1 MSDFE
6 PACRRMEWLDPFY
19 KQVWEKAFAQC
30 IPISG
35 TFELTPRCNFN
46 CKMCYVHLQPEEIPQ
61 NGVELTA
68 KEWLRI
74 AKEAKAAGTTWVC
87 VTGGEPLLHPEFP
100 EIWQS
105 LTEMGFFLTLQTNAS
120 LVRGKMLDLLER
132 CPPRQAKVTL
142 YGSDDEVYQA
152 VCGVEQGFTRV
163 NEGIHNLMSVGIP
176 VTLVSTIIRQNQDD
190 VERMAFYAYRHKLP
204 WVATG
209 SIKPSLRGASTDALS
224 VAVTEKLEE
233 QRRRDVEARLREGRF
248 VDLNRKPATYCR
260 DYRLGYWVTWNGMM
274 RFCSFMDEPCI
285 SARELGFQKAW
296 RGLLEFEE
304 TLDWPEECK
313 TCEAAKICARCAA
326 SLPKY
331 PFRKLQCEQ
340 IKSMQ
345 RKVDKDDNESSSYV

>member
-1 MSDFE
+1 MSDDFE

-19 KQVWEKAFAQC
+19 KQVWEKAFAEG

-46 CKMCYVHLQPEEIPQ
+46 CKMCYVHLRPEEIPQ

-120 LVRGKMLDLLER
+120 LIRGKMLDLLDR
-132 CPPRQAKVTL
+132 CPPRQVKVTL
-142 YGSDDEVYQA
+142 YGSDDDVYQA
-152 VCGVEQGFTRV
+152 VCGVENGFTQV

-176 VTLVSTIIRQNQDD
+176 VTLVSTIIRQNQHD
-190 VERMAFYAYRHKLP
+190 VERMAFYAYRHGLKWLP
-204 WVATG
+204 TASV
-209 SIKPSLRGASTDALS
+209 KPSLRGASTDALS

-233 QRRRDVEARLREGRF
+233 QAQKNAEARLREGRF
-248 VDLNRKPATYCR
+248 LDPNRKPATYCK
-260 DYRLGYWVTWNGMM
+260 DYRLGYWVVWNGMM
-274 RFCSFMDEPCI
+274 RFCSFMNEPNI
-285 SARELGFQKAW
+285 PVRNLPFKEAW
-296 RGLLEFEE
+296 RQLLDFEE
-304 TLDWPEECK
+304 ALDWPEECK
-313 TCEAAKICARCAA
+313 SCEAAKVCQRCAA
-326 SLPKY
+326 SVATEKGKGNSVSLKKCKRIQQIY
-331 PFRKLQCEQ
+331 PQK
-340 IKSMQ
+340 KG
-345 RKVDKDDNESSSYV
+345 D

>member
-19 KQVWEKAFAQC
+19 KQVWEEAFAKG

-46 CKMCYVHLQPEEIPQ
+46 CKMCYVHLKPEEIPR

-74 AKEAKAAGTTWVC
+74 AEEAKEAGTTWLC
-87 VTGGEPLLHPEFP
+87 ITGGEPLLHPEFP

-142 YGSDDEVYQA
+142 YGSDDDVYRA
-152 VCGVEQGFTRV
+152 VCGVENGFTQV

-190 VERMAFYAYRHKLP
+190 AERMAFYAYRHRLP
-204 WVATG
+204 WLSTIGV
-209 SIKPSLRGASTDALS
+209 KPSLRGASTDALS
-224 VAVTEKLEE
+224 VAVTEKLEA
-233 QRRRDVEARLREGRF
+233 QRRHAIEARLREGRF
-248 VDLNRKPATYCR
+248 LDPARKPAAYCR
-260 DYRLGYWVTWNGMM
+260 DYRLGYWVVWNGMM
-274 RFCSFMDEPCI
+274 RFCSFMDEPNI
-285 SARELGFQKAW
+285 PVRDLPFKEAW
-296 RGLLEFEE
+296 SQLLDFEE
-304 TLDWPEECK
+304 ALDWPEECK
-313 TCEAAKICARCAA
+313 TCEAAKVCQRCAA
-326 SLPKY
+326 SVAAEKGKGNSVSLKKCKRIQQIY
-331 PFRKLQCEQ
+331 PQK
-340 IKSMQ
+340 KG
-345 RKVDKDDNESSSYV
+345 D

>member
-19 KQVWEKAFAQC
+19 KQVWEKAFAEG

-46 CKMCYVHLQPEEIPQ
+46 CKMCYVHLKPEEIPR

-68 KEWLRI
+68 TEWLRI
-74 AKEAKAAGTTWVC
+74 AEEAKEAGTTWLC
-87 VTGGEPLLHPEFP
+87 ITGGEPLLHPEFP
-100 EIWQS
+100 LIWER

-120 LVRGKMLDLLER
+120 LIRGKMLDLLER
-132 CPPRQAKVTL
+132 SPPRQVKVTL

-163 NEGIHNLMSVGIP
+163 NEGIHNLMSLGIP
-176 VTLVSTIIRQNQDD
+176 VELVSTIIRQNQND

-209 SIKPSLRGASTDALS
+209 SVKPSLRGASTDPLA

-233 QRRRDVEARLREGRF
+233 QRRREMEARLREGRF
-248 VDLNRKPATYCR
+248 VDPNRKPATYCR
-260 DYRLGYWVTWNGMM
+260 DYRLGYWVVWNGMM
-274 RFCSFMDEPCI
+274 RFCSFMDEPNI
-285 SARELGFQKAW
+285 PVRDLPFGEAW
-296 RGLLEFEE
+296 RQLLDFEE
-304 TLDWPEECK
+304 ALDWPEECK
-313 TCEAAKICARCAA
+313 TCEAAKVCQRCAA
-326 SLPKY
+326 SVAAERGQGSPSPRCK
-331 PFRKLQCEQ
+331 Q
-340 IKSMQ
+340 IQQLYLEWKG
-345 RKVDKDDNESSSYV
+345 D

>member
-100 EIWQS
+100 LIWER

-120 LVRGKMLDLLER
+120 LIRGKMLDLLDR
-132 CPPRQAKVTL
+132 CPPRQVKVTL

-163 NEGIHNLMSVGIP
+163 NEGIHNLMSLGIP
-176 VTLVSTIIRQNQDD
+176 VELVSTIIRQNQND
-190 VERMAFYAYRHKLP
+190 VERMAFYAYRAGGAVPEGRGSPPSGGPVPRPRPQACHLLQGLP
-204 WVATG
+204 PGLLGGVE
-209 SIKPSLRGASTDALS
+209 RHDAL
-224 VAVTEKLEE
+224 L
-233 QRRRDVEARLREGRF
+233 QLYGRAQHP
-248 VDLNRKPATYCR
+248 RA
-260 DYRLGYWVTWNGMM
+260 G
-274 RFCSFMDEPCI
+274 
-285 SARELGFQKAW
+285 AGFPS
-296 RGLLEFEE
+296 GL
-304 TLDWPEECK
+304 
-313 TCEAAKICARCAA
+313 AAA
-326 SLPKY
+326 SP
-331 PFRKLQCEQ
+331 
-340 IKSMQ
+340 I
-345 RKVDKDDNESSSYV
+345 

>member
-1 MSDFE
+1 MSDDFE

-19 KQVWEKAFAQC
+19 KQVWEKAFAEG

-35 TFELTPRCNFN
+35 TFELTPRCNFS
-46 CKMCYVHLQPEEIPQ
+46 CKMCYVHLKPEEIPQ

-176 VTLVSTIIRQNQDD
+176 VTLVSTVIRQNQDD
-190 VERMAFYAYRHKLP
+190 VERMAFVNGNPFSEPAE
-204 WVATG
+204 
-209 SIKPSLRGASTDALS
+209 LRNVLRS
-224 VAVTEKLEE
+224 VALCSTALP
-233 QRRRDVEARLREGRF
+233 QLDVAVSTG
-248 VDLNRKPATYCR
+248 VHD
-260 DYRLGYWVTWNGMM
+260 G
-274 RFCSFMDEPCI
+274 
-285 SARELGFQKAW
+285 
-296 RGLLEFEE
+296 
-304 TLDWPEECK
+304 
-313 TCEAAKICARCAA
+313 EAAVKALLCGANAVQVCSAIHEKGFGVIADINRFIEQWAERHGFE
-326 SLPKY
+326 SLGEFRGRMDYGNAESDVYQRVQYMKY
-331 PFRKLQCEQ
+331 FPHDAE
-340 IKSMQ
+340 
-345 RKVDKDDNESSSYV
+345 

>member
-1 MSDFE
+1 MSDDFE

-19 KQVWEKAFAQC
+19 KQVWEKAFAEG

-142 YGSDDEVYQA
+142 YGTDDEVYQA

-163 NEGIHNLMSVGIP
+163 NEGIHNLMSLGIP
-176 VTLVSTIIRQNQDD
+176 VTLVSTVIRQNRDD
-190 VERMAFYAYRHKLP
+190 VERMAFYAYRHGLKWLP
-204 WVATG
+204 TASV
-209 SIKPSLRGASTDALS
+209 KPSLRGAGTDALS
-224 VAVTEKLEE
+224 VRAGPKERGGPPPGRQVSRPQPQAGNLLQGLPPGLLGGVERHDALLQLHGRAQYPGPGPALWGGLAAAAGLRGSPGLAGRVQNLPGGKGVPAV
-233 QRRRDVEARLREGRF
+233 
-248 VDLNRKPATYCR
+248 
-260 DYRLGYWVTWNGMM
+260 
-274 RFCSFMDEPCI
+274 
-285 SARELGFQKAW
+285 
-296 RGLLEFEE
+296 RGLRGGGTGAGE
-304 TLDWPEECK
+304 P
-313 TCEAAKICARCAA
+313 
-326 SLPKY
+326 LPK
-331 PFRKLQCEQ
+331 
-340 IKSMQ
+340 MQ
-345 RKVDKDDNESSSYV
+345 ANPTTLCRMER

>member
-1 MSDFE
+1 MSDDFE

-19 KQVWEKAFAQC
+19 KQVWEKAFAEG

-120 LVRGKMLDLLER
+120 LIRGKMLDLLER

-142 YGSDDEVYQA
+142 YGTDDEVYQA

-163 NEGIHNLMSVGIP
+163 NEGIHNLMSLGIP
-176 VTLVSTIIRQNQDD
+176 VELVSTIIRQNQND
-190 VERMAFYAYRHKLP
+190 VERMAFYAYRHGLKWLP
-204 WVATG
+204 TASV
-209 SIKPSLRGASTDALS
+209 KPSLRGASTDALS

-233 QRRRDVEARLREGRF
+233 QAQKNAEARLREGRF
-248 VDLNRKPATYCR
+248 LDPNRKPATYCK
-260 DYRLGYWVTWNGMM
+260 DYRLGYWVVWNGMM
-274 RFCSFMDEPCI
+274 RFCSFLDEPNI
-285 SARELGFQKAW
+285 PVREVGFPAAW
-296 RGLLEFEE
+296 QRLLQYEE
-304 TLDWPEECK
+304 ELDWPAECK
-313 TCEAAKICARCAA
+313 TCQAAKVCQRCAA
-326 SLPKY
+326 SVAA
-331 PFRKLQCEQ
+331 EQ
-340 IKSMQ
+340 GKGSPSPRCKQIQ
-345 RKVDKDDNESSSYV
+345 QLYVEWKGD

>member
-19 KQVWEKAFAQC
+19 KQVWEKAFAEG

-74 AKEAKAAGTTWVC
+74 AEEAKAAGTTWVC

-142 YGSDDEVYQA
+142 YGSDDEVYRA
-152 VCGVEQGFTRV
+152 VCGVENGFTQV

-176 VTLVSTIIRQNQDD
+176 VTLVSTIIRPNQDD
-190 VERMAFYAYRHKLP
+190 AERLAVYAH
-204 WVATG
+204 
-209 SIKPSLRGASTDALS
+209 
-224 VAVTEKLEE
+224 
-233 QRRRDVEARLREGRF
+233 LREGRF
-248 VDLNRKPATYCR
+248 LDPSRKPATYCK
-260 DYRLGYWVTWNGMM
+260 DYRLGYWVVWNGMM
-274 RFCSFMDEPCI
+274 RFCSFMDEPNI
-285 SARELGFQKAW
+285 PVRDLPFGEAW
-296 RGLLEFEE
+296 RQLLDFEE
-304 TLDWPEECK
+304 ALDWPEECK
-313 TCEAAKICARCAA
+313 TCEAAKVCQRCAVSLLGKTVDCA
-326 SLPKY
+326 SLRGKWLTKPNIETS
-331 PFRKLQCEQ
+331 L
-340 IKSMQ
+340 
-345 RKVDKDDNESSSYV
+345 